1 MTISDTMW
9 KAISILGQKQR
20 QGSRNP
26 EDDFLLM
33 GKGSGKRGGGREGD
47 ERIARGN
54 PTRWNLKVWEGFS
67 RAGVTPSRM
76 NGV

>member
-33 GKGSGKRGGGREGD
+33 GKGSGKRVGAGKEMRGLLEETPPGGISKSGKDLVGQ
-47 ERIARGN
+47 G
-54 PTRWNLKVWEGFS
+54 
-67 RAGVTPSRM
+67 
-76 NGV
+76 